1 MGWIEQKSNSFLKN
15 EIMGYLED
23 KADKVINN
31 HVLVAMGAGAIPVPI
46 VDVAA
51 VTAIQLDMIR
61 ELSYIYDAD
70 FSESLGKNV
79 VSAVAGGTLAKIG
92 ASLVKT
98 IPVVGSFLGGV
109 GMVALSGASTYAMG
123 QVFINHL
130 KSGGIL
136 SNFDFDWA
144 KKMYKEEFE
153 KGKKYAQDLAKD
165 QKSKGGGSSN
175 GDSNDKMK
183 EVFSA
188 IEQLNDLKER
198 GILSDDEFQAK
209 KEELLKQI

>member
-1 MGWIEQKSNSFLKN
+1 
-15 EIMGYLED
+15 MGYLED
-23 KADKVINN
+23 KADKVINS
-31 HVLVAMGAGAIPVPI
+31 HVLVAMGAGAIPIPI

-61 ELSYIYDAD
+61 ELSYIYDTD
-70 FSESLGKNV
+70 FSESIGKNII
-79 VSAVAGGTLAKIG
+79 SAVAGSTLAKIG

-123 QVFINHL
+123 QVFIKHL

-153 KGKKYAQDLAKD
+153 KGKKYASDLAKEEKVKK
-165 QKSKGGGSSN
+165 KSGESN
-175 GDSNDKMK
+175 GDANDKMK

>member
-1 MGWIEQKSNSFLKN
+1 
-15 EIMGYLED
+15 MGYLED
-23 KADKVINN
+23 KADKVINS

-70 FSESLGKNV
+70 FSESIGKNV
-79 VSAVAGGTLAKIG
+79 ISAVAGSTLAKIG

-123 QVFINHL
+123 QVFIKHL

-136 SNFDFDWA
+136 DNFDFEWA

-153 KGKKYAQDLAKD
+153 KGKKYASDLAKE
-165 QKSKGGGSSN
+165 QKNKGENGSSSDEGGG
-175 GDSNDKMK
+175 NDKMK
-183 EVFSA
+183 EVFA
-188 IEQLNDLKER
+188 TIEQLNDLKER
-198 GILSDDEFQAK
+198 GILSADEFQAK

>member
-1 MGWIEQKSNSFLKN
+1 
-15 EIMGYLED
+15 MGYLED
-23 KADKVINN
+23 KADKVINS

-70 FSESLGKNV
+70 FSESLGKNII
-79 VSAVAGGTLAKIG
+79 SAVAGSTIAKVG

-130 KSGGIL
+130 KSGGIM

-153 KGKKYAQDLAKD
+153 KGKKYASDLAKEG
-165 QKSKGGGSSN
+165 KHKEKAN
-175 GDSNDKMK
+175 GDTNDKMK
-183 EVFSA
+183 EVFGA
-188 IEQLNDLKER
+188 IEQLSDLKER
-198 GILSDDEFQAK
+198 GILSEEEFQAK

>member
-1 MGWIEQKSNSFLKN
+1 
-15 EIMGYLED
+15 MGYLEE

-31 HVLVAMGAGAIPVPI
+31 HVLVSMGAGAIPVPI

-70 FSESLGKNV
+70 FSDSIGRNLIT
-79 VSAVAGGTLAKIG
+79 AVAGSTIAKLG

-98 IPVVGSFLGGV
+98 IPVVGSILGGV

-123 QVFINHL
+123 QVVVSHL
-130 KSGGIL
+130 KSGGIF

-144 KKMYKEEFE
+144 KKMYKDEFE
-153 KGKKYAQDLAKD
+153 KGKKYASDLAKD
-165 QKSKGGGSSN
+165 KAKSATKGGGSESN
-175 GDSNDKMK
+175 GNDAMK

-188 IEQLNDLKER
+188 IEQLNELKER
-198 GILSDDEFQAK
+198 GILTEEEFKSK

>member
-1 MGWIEQKSNSFLKN
+1 
-15 EIMGYLED
+15 MGYLED
-23 KADKVINN
+23 KADKVINS
-31 HVLVAMGAGAIPVPI
+31 HVLVAMGAGAIPIPI
-46 VDVAA
+46 LDVAA

-61 ELSYIYDAD
+61 ELSYIYDID
-70 FSESLGKNV
+70 FSESLGKNII
-79 VSAVAGGTLAKIG
+79 SAVAGGTIAKIG

-123 QVFINHL
+123 QVFVNHL

-153 KGKKYAQDLAKD
+153 KGKKYASDLAKE
-165 QKSKGGGSSN
+165 QKSKPN
-175 GDSNDKMK
+175 GDSQDKMK
-183 EVFSA
+183 DVFSA

-198 GILSDDEFQAK
+198 GILTEEEFKSK
-209 KEELLKQI
+209 KDELLQQI